1 MRSIF
6 KIGNRFMKKLLFV
19 LLTTLSSFT
28 FASALP
34 QEPYLYVQGTA
45 KLQVKPD
52 IATIT
57 IGVDDTQATI
67 ADAKKNIDEVA
78 QKVIAIGKQF
88 GIAEK
93 DIQAEQLVAFKQMEY
108 DREQNKQVFVGFRVS
123 RDIQLTLSRIDQY
136 PELLQAL
143 VDAGVTEF
151 RNTQFLVSDQ
161 NSILDA
167 VQKAAIKDAK
177 MAAKELAK
185 DFDVKLGKLYSVSF
199 SPLEPQTMPY
209 LRANEKMMVMADTG
223 NGPAYNTGHITIDAQ
238 VYAVYLID

>member
-1 MRSIF
+1 
-6 KIGNRFMKKLLFV
+6 MKRLIFV
-19 LLTTLSSFT
+19 LLASFSSFS

-34 QEPYLYVQGTA
+34 QEPHLYVQGTA

-52 IATIT
+52 RATIT
-57 IGVDDTQATI
+57 IGIDDTQSTI
-67 ADAKKNIDEVA
+67 ADAKKNIDDIA
-78 QKVIAIGKQF
+78 QNVIAIGKQF

-93 DIQAEQLVAFKQMEY
+93 DIQAQQLNAYKQMDY

-123 RDIQLTLSRIDQY
+123 RDIQLTLSQIDKY

-151 RNTQFLVSDQ
+151 RNTQFTVSDQ
-161 NSILDA
+161 NTILDA

-177 MAAKELAK
+177 LAAKELAK
-185 DFDVKLGKLYSVSF
+185 DFDVKLGTLYSVSF
-199 SPLEPQTMPY
+199 SPLEPQSVPY
-209 LRANEKMMVMADTG
+209 MRAKEKMMVMADGG
-223 NGPAYNTGHITIDAQ
+223 NGPSYNTGHITIDAQ

>member
-1 MRSIF
+1 
-6 KIGNRFMKKLLFV
+6 MKRLLFV
-19 LLTTLSSFT
+19 LLASFSSFS
-28 FASALP
+28 FANALP
-34 QEPYLYVQGTA
+34 QEPHLYVQGTA

-52 IATIT
+52 RATIT
-57 IGVDDTQATI
+57 IGIDDTQSTI
-67 ADAKKNIDEVA
+67 AEAKKNIDDIA

-93 DIQAEQLVAFKQMEY
+93 DIQAQQLNAYKQMDY

-123 RDIQLTLSRIDQY
+123 RDIQLTLSQIEQY

-151 RNTQFLVSDQ
+151 RNTQFTVSDQ
-161 NSILDA
+161 NTILDA

-177 MAAKELAK
+177 LAAKELAK
-185 DFDVKLGKLYSVSF
+185 DFDVKLGSLYSVSF
-199 SPLEPQTMPY
+199 SPLEPQSVPY
-209 LRANEKMMVMADTG
+209 MRANEKMMVMADGG